1 MDDKITPPVKKQ
13 EPYAYTENSISL
25 IESKKFNNQIPV
37 SLSTINSNNGIRVP
51 DVRGKSLK
59 KAIKIISNAGLNIK
73 VEGSG
78 QVISQSP
85 KPGTVLRHK
94 DICLVQLK

>member
-1 MDDKITPPVKKQ
+1 M
-13 EPYAYTENSISL
+13 
-25 IESKKFNNQIPV
+25 
-37 SLSTINSNNGIRVP
+37 NSNNGIRVP

-78 QVISQSP
+78 QVISQNP
-85 KPGTVLRHK
+85 RPGTVLRHK
-94 DICLVQLK
+94 EICLVQLK